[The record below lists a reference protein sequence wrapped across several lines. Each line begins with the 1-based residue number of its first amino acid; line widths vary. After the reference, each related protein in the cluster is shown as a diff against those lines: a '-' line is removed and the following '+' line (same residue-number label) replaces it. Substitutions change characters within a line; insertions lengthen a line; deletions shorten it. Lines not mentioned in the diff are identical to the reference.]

1 MGKFDN
7 NDKIIEIEDENG
19 NIIRAKI
26 ENRFDYNGQ
35 TYFIAKDVD
44 KEEGY
49 LFKLIQTPQGNK
61 LIRVHEKEEFNR
73 LSSILTVFVK
83 QLEEDM
89 EEQKHSKSID
99 SSVLFV

>member
-1 MGKFDN
+1 MHKLDN

-19 NIIRAKI
+19 NIFRAKI
-26 ENRFDYNGQ
+26 ENRFEYNGQ

-44 KEEGY
+44 KEEDY

-61 LIRVHEKEEFNR
+61 LISVHEKEEFNR

-89 EEQKHSKSID
+89 EEQKRSKRID

>member
-1 MGKFDN
+1 MHELDN
-7 NDKIIEIEDENG
+7 NEKIIEIEDEKG
-19 NIIRAKI
+19 NVIRAI
-26 ENRFDYNGQ
+26 IDNRFDYNGQ
-35 TYFIAKDVD
+35 TYYIAKNVD

-61 LIRVHEKEEFNR
+61 LISVREKEEFNR

-89 EEQKHSKSID
+89 EEQKRSKRID
-99 SSVLFV
+99 SSALFV